1 MEKFRIFCSG
11 GGRRFPPIKNF
22 RDTKYPFEMC
32 KTVYIMKL
40 LINPDQN
47 INFIS
52 LLQVVSSFGEHLKK
66 KFRRFLPNLGIFRTL
81 KKVVFTDMGK
91 NCLSHTSHKG
101 SPKVPINLY
110 FSETFLLEFFK
121 KAGGNIL
128 FAMLP
133 FSQGCVRFLFSL
145 WVKSESE

>member
-1 MEKFRIFCSG
+1 
-11 GGRRFPPIKNF
+11 
-22 RDTKYPFEMC
+22 
-32 KTVYIMKL
+32 MKL

-91 NCLSHTSHKG
+91 KSKNCLSHTSHKG

-121 KAGGNIL
+121 KAKIKFFL
-128 FAMLP
+128 FSILP
-133 FSQGCVRFLFSL
+133 FSQGCVSFLFHL
-145 WVKSESE
+145 WVKREIINELNCCNVNVISHK